1 MTDLM
6 TQPDS
11 PLHHIETLIITNSN
25 YNRIEFAVRGTRTG
39 TKHQANL
46 FYNQNGLSC
55 FKPH

>member
-1 MTDLM
+1 M